1 MIWTTMA
8 YIKYEV
14 DLDQSF
20 YSEYDK
26 VRKSFIGDKLSK
38 NDMCS
43 ALDMCNIP
51 TKSPRLWN
59 LLLKYEI
66 ILRYGKA
73 AGTYYMMPKELPPYA
88 RFQSI
93 EKEFYNGCVKV
104 PKKEPKP
111 QDKELGRVAL
121 TEEFCIEFLKKRNY
135 MVFKIEPDLY
145 SLSKAL
151 TPEFLLQNSR
161 AELK

>member
-1 MIWTTMA
+1 MA
-8 YIKYEV
+8 YIKYDV
-14 DLDQSF
+14 NIDQGL

-26 VRKSFIGDKLSK
+26 VRKNFVGDKMSK
-38 NDMCS
+38 TDMCT
-43 ALDMCNIP
+43 ALEMCNLPIE
-51 TKSPRLWN
+51 SPKLWA

-73 AGTYYMMPKELPPYA
+73 AGTYYMMPKDLPPFA

-93 EKEFYNGCVKV
+93 EKEFYNGCSKV
-104 PKKEPKP
+104 PKREPKP

-121 TEEFCIEFLKKRNY
+121 TEDFCIEFLKKRNY
-135 MVFKIEPDLY
+135 IVFKVEPDFDA
-145 SLSKAL
+145 LSKVIN
-151 TPEFLLQNSR
+151 PEFLLQNSK

>member
-1 MIWTTMA
+1 MA
-8 YIKYEV
+8 YIKYDIDINEGI
-14 DLDQSF
+14 
-20 YSEYDK
+20 YSDYDK
-26 VRKSFIGDKLSK
+26 VRKTFIGDKLSK
-38 NDMCS
+38 SDICA
-43 ALDMCNIP
+43 ALDMFP
-51 TKSPRLWN
+51 TESPKLWE

-73 AGTYYMMPKELPPYA
+73 AGTYYMMPKELPPFS

-93 EKEFYNGCVKV
+93 ESEFYSGVTR
-104 PKKEPKP
+104 PTIKKEQPK
-111 QDKELGRVAL
+111 DKETGRVAL

-135 MVFKIEPDLY
+135 MVFKVEPDLY

-151 TPEFLLQNSR
+151 TPEFLLQNSK